1 MLIDIKEIKDLKE
14 AEVIKRLI
22 SIGAITKIGKTYEI
36 LAFSDY
42 ESEVKIGNETI
53 YITKYL
59 KDLIVG

>member
-14 AEVIKRLI
+14 AEIIKRLI
-22 SIGAITKIGKTYEI
+22 SIGTITKIGKTYEI

>member
-14 AEVIKRLI
+14 AEIIKRLI
-22 SIGAITKIGKTYEI
+22 SIGAITKIGKSYEI

-42 ESEVKIGNETI
+42 ESEVKIGNGTI

-59 KDLIVG
+59 KNLIVG

>member
-14 AEVIKRLI
+14 AEIIKRLI
-22 SIGAITKIGKTYEI
+22 SIGAITKVGKRYEI

-42 ESEVKIGNETI
+42 ESEVKIGNGTI

>member
-1 MLIDIKEIKDLKE
+1 MLIDIKEIKELKE
-14 AEVIKRLI
+14 KEIIKRLI
-22 SIGAITKIGKTYEI
+22 SIGAITKIGKSYEI

-42 ESEVKIGNETI
+42 ESEVKIGNGTV

>member
-1 MLIDIKEIKDLKE
+1 MLDIKEIKELKK
-14 AEVIKRLI
+14 AEIIKRLI

-42 ESEVKIGNETI
+42 ESEVKIGNGTI

>member
-1 MLIDIKEIKDLKE
+1 MLDIKEIKELKK
-14 AEVIKRLI
+14 AEIIKRLI

>member
-14 AEVIKRLI
+14 SEIIKRLI
-22 SIGAITKIGKTYEI
+22 SIGAITKIGKSYEI

>member
-1 MLIDIKEIKDLKE
+1 MLDIKEIKELKE
-14 AEVIKRLI
+14 SEIIKRLI
-22 SIGAITKIGKTYEI
+22 HIGAITKVGKSYEI

-42 ESEVKIGNETI
+42 ESEVKIGNGTI

>member
-14 AEVIKRLI
+14 AEIIKRLI
-22 SIGAITKIGKTYEI
+22 SIGAITKVGKSYEI

-42 ESEVKIGNETI
+42 ESEVKIGNGTI

>member
-1 MLIDIKEIKDLKE
+1 MLIDIKEIKNLKE
-14 AEVIKRLI
+14 AEIIKRLI
-22 SIGAITKIGKTYEI
+22 SIGAITKVGKSYEI

-42 ESEVKIGNETI
+42 ESEVKIGNGTI

>member
-1 MLIDIKEIKDLKE
+1 MLIDIKEIKGLKE
-14 AEVIKRLI
+14 AEIIKRLI
-22 SIGAITKIGKTYEI
+22 SIGAITKVGKSYEI

-42 ESEVKIGNETI
+42 ESEVKIGNGTI

>member
-14 AEVIKRLI
+14 AEIIKRLI
-22 SIGAITKIGKTYEI
+22 SIGAITKIGKSYEI

-42 ESEVKIGNETI
+42 ESEVKIGNGTI

>member
-14 AEVIKRLI
+14 AEIIKRLI

>member
-1 MLIDIKEIKDLKE
+1 MLDIKEIKELKE
-14 AEVIKRLI
+14 AEIIKRLV
-22 SIGAITKIGKTYEI
+22 SIGAITKIGKSYEI

-42 ESEVKIGNETI
+42 EGEVKIGNGTI